1 MRIKITAMM
10 AAAAFISA
18 APAFAEAGID
28 VTAHDGT
35 ATSLPLSTGTKI
47 VFGDGMTVSDGS
59 SSNSF
64 AWSKVS
70 KITFSSSTSA
80 VTGVDSGTSR
90 LALRQNPVVDCIEV
104 VGADQLPASFA
115 VYSLTGACRIEMGD
129 WNGQRVDATSLPAGI
144 YLLTINNQT
153 IKFIKK

>member
-1 MRIKITAMM
+1 MM
-10 AAAAFISA
+10 AAAAFLSA
-18 APAFAEAGID
+18 APAFADAGVE

-47 VFGDGMTVSDGS
+47 VFGDGVTVSDGS

-64 AWSKVS
+64 AWNKVS
-70 KITFSSSTSA
+70 KITFSFSTSA
-80 VTGVDSGTSR
+80 VTGVDSETSR
-90 LALRQNPVVDCIEV
+90 LALRQNPVGDCIEV
-104 VGADQLPASFA
+104 VGADQLPARFA
-115 VYSLTGACRIEMGD
+115 VYSLTGARWIEIGA
-129 WNGQRVDATSLPAGI
+129 WNGESVDATALPAGI